1 MNNAIKILTV
11 VLIVFCS
18 GCGTTK
24 ETLFINSE
32 PTGARVTLSNG
43 MAGATPCTFLVPLK
57 GETVVTIEKVGYE
70 SAQVTV
76 AKKVQKQMVAARAG
90 MFVGG
95 LAISAATFGMAGNEV
110 MAGGIGTVSKLSPN
124 PVSVKLLPL
133 PKKLPPQKKP
143 PDRKSV
149 V

>member
-1 MNNAIKILTV
+1 MNYAIKIVTV
-11 VLIVFCS
+11 ALIVCCT

-24 ETLFINSE
+24 ETLFINSD

-43 MAGATPCTFLVPLK
+43 MVGATPCSFVVPLK
-57 GETVVTIEKVGYE
+57 EKTVVTIEKDGYE
-70 SAQVTV
+70 QAQVTV

-110 MAGGIGTVSKLSPN
+110 MAGGIGTVSKLAPN

-133 PKKLPPQKKP
+133 PKKLPSQKKP
-143 PDRKSV
+143 AD
-149 V
+149 

>member
-1 MNNAIKILTV
+1 MNYAIKIVTV
-11 VLIVFCS
+11 ALIVCCT

-24 ETLFINSE
+24 ETLFINSD

-43 MAGATPCTFLVPLK
+43 MVGATPCSFVVPLK
-57 GETVVTIEKVGYE
+57 EKTVVTIEKDGFE
-70 SAQVTV
+70 QAQVTV

-110 MAGGIGTVSKLSPN
+110 MAGGRGTVSKLAPN

-133 PKKLPPQKKP
+133 PKKLPSQKKP
-143 PDRKSV
+143 AD
-149 V
+149 

>member
-24 ETLFINSE
+24 ETLFINSD
-32 PTGARVTLSNG
+32 PTGARVKLSNG
-43 MAGATPCTFLVPLK
+43 MVGATPCSFVVPLK
-57 GETVVTIEKVGYE
+57 EKTVVTIEKDGFE
-70 SAQVTV
+70 QAQVTV

-110 MAGGIGTVSKLSPN
+110 MAGGIGTVSKLAPN

-133 PKKLPPQKKP
+133 PKKLPSQKKP
-143 PDRKSV
+143 AD
-149 V
+149 

>member
-1 MNNAIKILTV
+1 MNYAIKIVTV
-11 VLIVFCS
+11 ALIVCCT

-24 ETLFINSE
+24 ETLFINSD

-43 MAGATPCTFLVPLK
+43 MVGATPCSFVVPLK
-57 GETVVTIEKVGYE
+57 EKTVVTIEKDGFE
-70 SAQVTV
+70 QAQVTV

-90 MFVGG
+90 MVVGG

-110 MAGGIGTVSKLSPN
+110 MAGGIGTVSKLAPN

-133 PKKLPPQKKP
+133 PKKLPSQKKP
-143 PDRKSV
+143 AD
-149 V
+149 

>member
-1 MNNAIKILTV
+1 MNYAIKIVTV
-11 VLIVFCS
+11 ALIVCCS

-24 ETLFINSE
+24 ETLFINSD

-43 MAGATPCTFLVPLK
+43 MVGATPCSFVVPLK
-57 GETVVTIEKVGYE
+57 EKTVVTIEKDGYE
-70 SAQVTV
+70 QAQVTV

-110 MAGGIGTVSKLSPN
+110 MAGGIGTVSKLAPN

-133 PKKLPPQKKP
+133 PKKLPSQKKP
-143 PDRKSV
+143 AD
-149 V
+149 

>member
-110 MAGGIGTVSKLSPN
+110 MAGGIGTVSKLAPN

-133 PKKLPPQKKP
+133 PKKLPSQKKP
-143 PDRKSV
+143 AD
-149 V
+149 

>member
-1 MNNAIKILTV
+1 MNYAIKIVTV
-11 VLIVFCS
+11 ALIVCCT

-24 ETLFINSE
+24 ETLFINSD

-43 MAGATPCTFLVPLK
+43 MVGATPCSFVVPLK
-57 GETVVTIEKVGYE
+57 EKTVVTIEKDGFE
-70 SAQVTV
+70 QAQVTV

-110 MAGGIGTVSKLSPN
+110 MAGGIGTVSKLAPN

-133 PKKLPPQKKP
+133 PKKLPSQKKP
-143 PDRKSV
+143 AD
-149 V
+149 

>member
-1 MNNAIKILTV
+1 MNYAIKIVTV
-11 VLIVFCS
+11 ALIVCCS

-24 ETLFINSE
+24 ETLFINSD

-43 MAGATPCTFLVPLK
+43 MVGATPCSFVVPLK
-57 GETVVTIEKVGYE
+57 AKTVVTIEKDGYE
-70 SAQVTV
+70 QAQVTV

-110 MAGGIGTVSKLSPN
+110 MAGGIGTVSKLAPN

-133 PKKLPPQKKP
+133 PKKLPSQKKP
-143 PDRKSV
+143 AD
-149 V
+149 

>member
-1 MNNAIKILTV
+1 MKYTIKIVTV
-11 VLIVFCS
+11 VLVVICS
-18 GCGTTK
+18 GCITTK
-24 ETLFINSE
+24 ETLYINSD

-43 MAGATPCTFLVPLK
+43 MTGATPCTFLVPLK

-143 PDRKSV
+143 AD
-149 V
+149 

>member
-1 MNNAIKILTV
+1 MNYAIKIVTV
-11 VLIVFCS
+11 ALIVCCT
-18 GCGTTK
+18 GWGTTN
-24 ETLFINSE
+24 ETLFINSD

-43 MAGATPCTFLVPLK
+43 MVGATPCSFVVPLK
-57 GETVVTIEKVGYE
+57 EKTVVTIEKDGFE
-70 SAQVTV
+70 QAQVTV

-110 MAGGIGTVSKLSPN
+110 MAGGIGTVSKLAPT

-133 PKKLPPQKKP
+133 PKKLPSQKKP
-143 PDRKSV
+143 AD
-149 V
+149 

>member
-1 MNNAIKILTV
+1 MKYTIKIVTV
-11 VLIVFCS
+11 VLVVICS
-18 GCGTTK
+18 GCRTTK
-24 ETLFINSE
+24 ETLYINSD

-43 MAGATPCTFLVPLK
+43 MTGATPCTFLVPLK

-110 MAGGIGTVSKLSPN
+110 MAGGIGTVSKLAPN

-133 PKKLPPQKKP
+133 PKKLPSQKKP
-143 PDRKSV
+143 AD
-149 V
+149 